1 MARPTKIF
9 SSLWRRFAS
18 EKPPHHATLVDLQFQ
33 PPLRALRGWTSLHC
47 AANKGHDSVVQ
58 RLLAAGAAV
67 EAAATNGRGLG
78 KGILKGGVAVA
89 T

>member
-1 MARPTKIF
+1 MGKNTSPRNF
-9 SSLWRRFAS
+9 L
-18 EKPPHHATLVDLQFQ
+18 DLQRQ
-33 PPLRALRGWTSLHC
+33 PPLRALRGRTSLHL
-47 AANKGHDSVVQ
+47 AADKGHDAVVQ

-67 EAAATNGRGLG
+67 EAATNNGRGLG